1 MSQISLFQPRRADAS
16 ELIEANLANRGYHA
30 PWAQPFTDQAGFDAW
45 FNQILTGANQAF
57 IARDKITDGIVGVF
71 NLSQISMGNFC
82 SAYLGFYGMA
92 EFGGQ
97 GLMSEALRMLISRAF
112 RYLGLH
118 RLEANIQPANAAS
131 IALVKSNHFQLE
143 GLSPRYLRIGGEW
156 RDHERW
162 AILADDP
169 SSGLW

>member
-1 MSQISLFQPRRADAS
+1 MSQISLFKPRRADALA
-16 ELIEANLANRGYHA
+16 LIEANLANRAHHA

-45 FNQILTGANQAF
+45 FDQILTGANQAF
-57 IARDKITDGIVGVF
+57 IARDKITNGIIGVF

-82 SAYLGFYGMA
+82 SAYLGFHGMA
-92 EFGGQ
+92 EFGGR
-97 GLMSEALRMLISRAF
+97 GLMSEALRMLISSTF
-112 RYLGLH
+112 RDLGLH

-131 IALVKSNHFQLE
+131 IALVKANHFRLE

-162 AILADDP
+162 AVLADDP
-169 SSGLW
+169 HPGLW